1 MLETLDNADWAN
13 VPEAKKAADDIH
25 TLFEKGYMSE
35 YAPANYPE
43 GQNEIGFGESCMIL
57 NASWIPNEI
66 NQNTGATVDWGFFP
80 CQQLRAV

>member
-1 MLETLDNADWAN
+1 MCIRDR
-13 VPEAKKAADDIH
+13 KKAADDIH

-66 NQNTGATVDWGFFP
+66 NQNTGATDVYKRQGVYSGGRKKA
-80 CQQLRAV
+80 CQR